1 MAEEL
6 SLLFSP
12 PQIERRVRRLARQI
26 SRDYRGKVPL
36 LVCVLK
42 GAFVFLADLIREMTI
57 PVEVEFVRAS
67 SYGSAMSSS
76 GTVRLEGEVDVE
88 GRDVLLVE
96 DIIDTGLSVKVLADY
111 ILSRSPASFKVC
123 ALVDKKERREVEVKV
138 DYVGFE
144 IERGFIVGYG
154 IDYDER
160 YRHLPGIY
168 VVEKRP

>member
-1 MAEEL
+1 MAEKL
-6 SLLFSP
+6 RLLFSP

-26 SRDYRGKVPL
+26 SRDYRGKTPL

-76 GTVRLEGEVDVE
+76 GTVRLEGEVNVE
-88 GRDVLLVE
+88 GRDVILVE

-168 VVEKRP
+168 VVEKTP

>member
-1 MAEEL
+1 MTEKL
-6 SLLFSP
+6 RLLFSP

-26 SRDYRGKVPL
+26 SRDYRGKTPL